1 MSALDVGCHMQ
12 TGADLLVRC
21 LEVEGVEYVFGLP
34 GEELEDVLF
43 SLRDSTITFV
53 PVRHEQGAAFMADVH
68 GRLTGDAGV
77 CLSTLGP
84 GATNLLTGVADAHLD
99 RSPLVAITGQGGLE
113 RLHKESHQ
121 HLDIVDMFEPVSKWN
136 TQFTE
141 PAIIHES
148 IRKAFKLAE
157 HEKPG
162 ATHVEFPEDVAA
174 ENADERPLPPRN
186 WVRRPSP
193 DAKSISRA
201 AALLTDADRPLVLAG
216 NGGVRT
222 RSSERLRS
230 FVSNTNI
237 PVVAT
242 YMGKGAVSDAD
253 ERSLLTLDSGSADQA
268 DKAIERADVVCA
280 VGYDIAEHDPENW
293 NPDKDKRIIHL
304 DFEPAE
310 VYEHYN
316 PHVEVV
322 CDIGAAIRELET
334 ACEGV
339 RTDREWYADLRE
351 SLASEVF
358 SKPGIDA
365 DTNTDAGIDTDANA
379 DADSGT
385 DTDSG
390 APFSVRGTLPILR
403 EVMADADVLI
413 SDVGSHKMAI
423 AKNYPTYEPNTCLI
437 SNGLATMGIS
447 VPGAVAADLVT
458 DSDVVAATG
467 DGGFLMNAAE
477 IETATR
483 LGCGFTVLVF
493 NDDDYGLISE
503 QQTDSRGE
511 STGTHL
517 TNPDFVAFAESFGI
531 DGYRPE
537 SWAELDETL
546 QEVVPADRMTL
557 VEVPV
562 E

>member
-1 MSALDVGCHMQ
+1 MQ

-43 SLRDSTITFV
+43 SLRDSTIDFV

-68 GRLTGDAGV
+68 GRLTGTAGV
-77 CLSTLGP
+77 CLGTLGP

-99 RSPLVAITGQGGLE
+99 KSPLVAITGQGGLE

-121 HLDIVDMFEPVSKWN
+121 RLDVVDLFEPITEWN
-136 TQFTE
+136 TQITE
-141 PAIIHES
+141 PEIIHES
-148 IRKAFKLAE
+148 VRKAFKLAE
-157 HEKPG
+157 YEKPG
-162 ATHVEFPEDVAA
+162 AAHIEFPEDVAGEEA
-174 ENADERPLPPRN
+174 TERPLPPRN
-186 WVRRPSP
+186 RVRRPSP
-193 DAKSISRA
+193 DEKSISRA
-201 AALLTDADRPLVLAG
+201 AALLADADHPLVLAG

-222 RSSERLRS
+222 RSAERLRS
-230 FVSNTNI
+230 FVERTDM

-253 ERSLLTLDSGSADQA
+253 VHSLLTLDSGTENQA
-268 DKAIERADVVCA
+268 AEAISRADVVLA
-280 VGYDIAEHDPENW
+280 IGYDIAEHDPENW
-293 NPDKDKRIIHL
+293 NPDGEKRIIHL
-304 DFEPAE
+304 DFDPAE

-316 PHVEVV
+316 PHVEIV
-322 CDIGAAIRELET
+322 CDIGAGLRALD
-334 ACEGV
+334 ASCEEV
-339 RTDREWYADLRE
+339 STDREWYADLRE
-351 SLASEVF
+351 SLSREVF
-358 SKPGIDA
+358 SEPDA
-365 DTNTDAGIDTDANA
+365 A
-379 DADSGT
+379 D
-385 DTDSG
+385 
-390 APFSVRGTLPILR
+390 PFSVRGTLPLLR
-403 EVMADADVLI
+403 EAMADDDVLI

-423 AKNYPTYEPNTCLI
+423 SQYYPTYEPNTCI
-437 SNGLATMGIS
+437 VSNGLATMGIS
-447 VPGAVAADLVT
+447 VPGAVAADLVVE
-458 DSDVVAATG
+458 SNVVAATG

-483 LGCGFTVLVF
+483 LGCAFTILLF

-503 QQTDSRGE
+503 KQTDHRGE
-511 STGTHL
+511 STGTQL

-537 SWAELDETL
+537 NWDELDETL
-546 QEVVPADRMTL
+546 GEVVPADRMAL

>member
-1 MSALDVGCHMQ
+1 MQ
-12 TGADLLVRC
+12 IGSDLLVRC

-43 SLRDSTITFV
+43 SLRDSTIDFV
-53 PVRHEQGAAFMADVH
+53 PVRHEQGAAFMADVY

-77 CLSTLGP
+77 CLGTLGP

-99 RSPLVAITGQGGLE
+99 KSPLVAITGQGGLE

-136 TQFTE
+136 ARVTE
-141 PAIIHES
+141 PEIIHES

-162 ATHVEFPEDVAA
+162 ATHIEFPEDIAA
-174 ENADERPLPPRN
+174 EECEQRPLPPRN
-186 WVRRPSP
+186 RVRRPSP
-193 DAKSISRA
+193 DARSIERA
-201 AALLTDADRPLVLAG
+201 AALLADADRPLVLTG

-230 FVSNTNI
+230 FIETTDM

-253 ERSLLTLDSGSADQA
+253 ERSLLTLDSGSDGQA
-268 DKAIERADVVCA
+268 AEAISRADVVLA
-280 VGYDIAEHDPENW
+280 IGYDIAEHDPENW
-293 NPDKDKRIIHL
+293 NPEQGKRIVHL

-322 CDIGAAIRELET
+322 CDIGAGLRELEA
-334 ACEGV
+334 ACEDV
-339 RTDREWYADLRE
+339 RTDPEWYADLRD
-351 SLASEVF
+351 SLATEVF
-358 SKPGIDA
+358 AKPAPDE
-365 DTNTDAGIDTDANA
+365 
-379 DADSGT
+379 
-385 DTDSG
+385 
-390 APFSVRGTLPILR
+390 PFSVRGALPIVR
-403 EVMADADVLI
+403 DVMAAEDVLL

-423 AKNYPTYEPNTCLI
+423 SRGYPTYDPNTCII
-437 SNGLATMGIS
+437 SNGLASMGIS
-447 VPGAVAADLVT
+447 VPGGVAADLVT
-458 DSDVVAATG
+458 DSNIVAATG
-467 DGGFLMNAAE
+467 DGGFLMNGAE

-483 LGCGFTVLVF
+483 LGCGFTILLF

-503 QQTDSRGE
+503 QQRESKGE
-511 STGTHL
+511 STGTTL
-517 TNPDFVAFAESFGI
+517 TNPDFVTLAESFGI
-531 DGYRPE
+531 EGYRPA
-537 SWAELDETL
+537 SWDELDDVL
-546 QEVVPADRMTL
+546 GEVVPADRMAL